1 MWECAW
7 KLCSYK
13 VWQQYWSWS
22 CRRWM
27 LHLLNHLSIM
37 WFRQR
42 LLIQQTGTYHI
53 ITGIFDLCPILS
65 LLVDLNLVAAVTSIR
80 SDLRRQLNSFA
91 ILNWVSIILPCLCD
105 TCNTYSLNV
114 QATIFLSLS
123 VLLSFSLFYLFN
135 YFQII
140 FMGLVSNCPLLSA
153 WLILMGWYCQ
163 CLIFQL
169 FSERHEIE
177 SLSSNILG
185 NLKVCTA
192 LHNTNNKKS
201 FRRSFN

>member
-13 VWQQYWSWS
+13 VWQQYWSWYW
-22 CRRWM
+22 RWWM
-27 LHLLNHLSIM
+27 LHFLNHHSIM

-42 LLIQQTGTYHI
+42 LLMQKTGTYHI
-53 ITGIFDLCPILS
+53 ITGIFDSCPILS
-65 LLVDLNLVAAVTSIR
+65 LLVDLNLVVAVTSIR
-80 SDLRRQLNSFA
+80 SDLSRQLNSFA

-105 TCNTYSLNV
+105 TCNTYCLNV

-123 VLLSFSLFYLFN
+123 VLLSFSLFYVFYLNFCFN
-135 YFQII
+135 GFGKQLHIAVGLIVFDGVILLVFDLSII
-140 FMGLVSNCPLLSA
+140 FWKA
-153 WLILMGWYCQ
+153 WNW
-163 CLIFQL
+163 
-169 FSERHEIE
+169 E
-177 SLSSNILG
+177 SQQQYLG
-185 NLKVCTA
+185 ELEVCTA